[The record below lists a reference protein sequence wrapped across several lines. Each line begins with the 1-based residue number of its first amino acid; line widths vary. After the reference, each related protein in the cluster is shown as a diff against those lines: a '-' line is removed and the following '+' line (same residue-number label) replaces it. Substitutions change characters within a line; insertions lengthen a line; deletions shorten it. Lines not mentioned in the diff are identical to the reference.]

1 MKVRWFIFVL
11 ILGLIGLFWWY
22 RLAVLPNKS
31 PASVRSDVFD
41 DAVTSGS
48 LGLPTH
54 LIGESAGFANHEP
67 QTAAPVTNALHPA
80 LQALLA
86 RPRPWSYAQWPKPS
100 DIPQLDAAMQA
111 EVVRRFQAAG
121 SPTNK
126 WILSHVL
133 AFGGNAQVIGVF
145 AKALTND
152 YAGKHLTTGENA
164 ALATLLQFIGVIAHR
179 YPEAVGALQ
188 QMRQQ
193 DYWRGVRL
201 WDTPADR
208 TESYTV
214 RSLVGSAIK
223 GLAWSG
229 QPEADRMLEHFRD
242 NPAMASSQSIDGAV
256 IDAACIHYLVAK
268 HGFEPAWNVI
278 RPPAAADPSGMRV
291 FVKWVQ
297 ETPEGQQWWRW
308 KSRANR
314 SR

>member
-1 MKVRWFIFVL
+1 MKLRRLFSVL
-11 ILGLIGLFWWY
+11 VLAVIGLFWWY
-22 RLAVLPNKS
+22 RSGVLPN
-31 PASVRSDVFD
+31 PASTAPADV
-41 DAVTSGS
+41 SGGEPALAPPS
-48 LGLPTH
+48 LRTDH
-54 LIGESAGFANHEP
+54 LAESAVLASS
-67 QTAAPVTNALHPA
+67 QRQAVVSAANALSP
-80 LQALLA
+80 ALLA
-86 RPRPWSYAQWPKPS
+86 LLDRARPWSYTQWPKPS
-100 DIPQLDAAMQA
+100 EIPKLDAATQV
-111 EVVRRFQAAG
+111 EVVHRFQAPG

-242 NPAMASSQSIDGAV
+242 NPAMASGQSIDGAV

-268 HGFEPAWNVI
+268 HGFEPAWNLI